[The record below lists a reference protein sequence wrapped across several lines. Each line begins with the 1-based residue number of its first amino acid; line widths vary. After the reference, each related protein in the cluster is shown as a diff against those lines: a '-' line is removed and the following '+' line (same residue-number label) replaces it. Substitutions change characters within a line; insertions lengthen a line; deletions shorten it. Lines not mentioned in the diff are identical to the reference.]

1 MKLNR
6 KTQPV
11 VYRRIAIKTSLL
23 SEQERRAALY
33 ADIALLCFGLA
44 FVVFLFGILG

>member
-11 VYRRIAIKTSLL
+11 VYRQVAINTTILEDENRQAKL
-23 SEQERRAALY
+23 AW
-33 ADIALLCFGLA
+33 DIGIGIFGLTLI
-44 FVVFLFGILG
+44 VFLFGILG

>member
-11 VYRRIAIKTSLL
+11 VYRRVAINTTILEDEKRQAKL
-23 SEQERRAALY
+23 AW
-33 ADIALLCFGLA
+33 DIGIGIFGLA

>member
-11 VYRRIAIKTSLL
+11 VYRQVAINSTLL
-23 SEQERRAALY
+23 EDEKRQARLVW
-33 ADIALLCFGLA
+33 DIGVGIFGLA